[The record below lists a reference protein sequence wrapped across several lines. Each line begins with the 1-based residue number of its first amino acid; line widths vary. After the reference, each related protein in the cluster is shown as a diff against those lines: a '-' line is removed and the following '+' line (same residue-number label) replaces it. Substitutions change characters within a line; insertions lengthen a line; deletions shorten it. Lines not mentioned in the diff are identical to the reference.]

1 MSLSLH
7 LETKMIADCVL
18 IVDDHPVYRDA
29 LTEKLAAD
37 FAVGNIKVMGVGSSQ
52 LALDT
57 LAQSDRRWL
66 VILDI
71 KMPGL
76 SGLAGIKSFKMQP
89 NVAAVASLSGL
100 DEKLWEPRAL
110 SAGASIFLSK
120 NNTSHFIFK
129 KISQLLRDEKNAVV
143 ETLATEPVTDPRLQ
157 RLTDRQREVLKLIAQ
172 GHPNKIIASLLEI
185 KEQTV
190 KIHINQIFKELQV
203 FNRTQAAL
211 MAQRSNFT

>member
-1 MSLSLH
+1 
-7 LETKMIADCVL
+7 MIADCVL

-29 LTEKLAAD
+29 LTEKLGAD
-37 FAVGNIKVMGVGSSQ
+37 FSASKIKVVGVGSSQ

-57 LAQSDRRWL
+57 LAQSDQRWL
-66 VILDI
+66 VVLDI

-76 SGLAGIKSFKMQP
+76 SGLTGIKSFKMQP
-89 NVAAVASLSGL
+89 NVVAVASLSGL
-100 DEKLWEPRAL
+100 DEKLWESRAL
-110 SAGASIFLSK
+110 GVGASIFISK
-120 NNTSHFIFK
+120 NNTSQFIFK
-129 KISQLLRDEKNAVV
+129 KISQLLLNENSPGI
-143 ETLATEPVTDPRLQ
+143 EPVNSSVVRDPRLL

-211 MAQRSNFT
+211 MAQKSNFI